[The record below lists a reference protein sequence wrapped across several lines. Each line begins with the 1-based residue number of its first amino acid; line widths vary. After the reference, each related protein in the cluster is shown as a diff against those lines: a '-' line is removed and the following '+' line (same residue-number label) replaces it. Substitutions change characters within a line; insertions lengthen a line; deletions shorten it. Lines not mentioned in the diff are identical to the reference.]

1 MFIPI
6 IVVESLCQIA
16 KKDVSNTTVKAITP
30 LWDAGIFGSD
40 LMTLEVKEP
49 EKKAVESL
57 RAFHRSISTSTRLG
71 NLLST
76 MSMLISWCK
85 DFEGN
90 IEQTAEQQKDFTDAA
105 VIIHDRLVTLR
116 DSLEACERHTSA
128 ARSYLQ
134 IYRQWIS
141 ALLKSHPVNVA

>member
-40 LMTLEVKEP
+40 LMTLELKEP

-105 VIIHDRLVTLR
+105 VIIHDRLVSLRTLAIVKTPSR
-116 DSLEACERHTSA
+116 TRLHLRSLN
-128 ARSYLQ
+128 
-134 IYRQWIS
+134 
-141 ALLKSHPVNVA
+141 LLTFNITKWRED